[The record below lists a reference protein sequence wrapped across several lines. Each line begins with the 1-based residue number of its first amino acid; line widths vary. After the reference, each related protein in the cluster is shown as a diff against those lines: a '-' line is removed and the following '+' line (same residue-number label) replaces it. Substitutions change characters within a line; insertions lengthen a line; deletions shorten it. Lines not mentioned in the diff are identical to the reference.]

1 MQYDPIKRVL
11 GALFNKTPF
20 TRKIFYKLLD
30 LFLLRT
36 WHVKRELKIFRKN
49 SAENINVLDAGA
61 GYGQYSFFMSGLS
74 AAWNIKA
81 VDVKKEQIDD
91 CNRFFT
97 RIKRNDQV
105 VFEKADLVKFIEE
118 EKYSLILSV
127 DVMEHIEDDEIVFGN
142 FFKSLKPG
150 GGGLLLIS
158 TPSDRGGSD
167 VHHHNSNSFIEE
179 HVRDGYGVNEIKTK
193 LEKAGFNNIS
203 TRYTYGKPGQL
214 SWKLSMK
221 YPILL
226 LNLSKIFFII
236 LPFYYL
242 VTFPVSLLLNI
253 LDVKMKHKT
262 GTGLVV
268 KAWK

>member
-1 MQYDPIKRVL
+1 MKYDPIKHAL
-11 GALFNKTPF
+11 GTLFNKTPF

-30 LFLLRT
+30 LLLLRT
-36 WHVKRELKIFRKN
+36 WHVKRELRIFGKN
-49 SAENINVLDAGA
+49 SAENLNVLDAGA

-74 AAWNIKA
+74 SGWNIKA

-91 CNRFFT
+91 CNRFFKK
-97 RIKRNDQV
+97 IKRDNRV
-105 VFEKADLVKFIEE
+105 VFEMADLVEFIEK

-127 DVMEHIEDDEIVFGN
+127 DVMEHIQDDENVFGN
-142 FFKSLKPG
+142 FHKSLKP
-150 GGGLLLIS
+150 GGLLLIS
-158 TPSDRGGSD
+158 TPSDKGGSD
-167 VHHHNSNSFIEE
+167 VHHHHSTSFIEE

-193 LEKAGFNNIS
+193 LEKAGFTKIN
-203 TRYTYGKPGQL
+203 TCYTYGKPGQL

-226 LNLSKIFFII
+226 LNLSKLFFIL

-242 VTFPVSLLLNI
+242 LTFPFSLLLNT
-253 LDVKMKHKT
+253 LDVKIKHKT

-268 KAWK
+268 KAYK